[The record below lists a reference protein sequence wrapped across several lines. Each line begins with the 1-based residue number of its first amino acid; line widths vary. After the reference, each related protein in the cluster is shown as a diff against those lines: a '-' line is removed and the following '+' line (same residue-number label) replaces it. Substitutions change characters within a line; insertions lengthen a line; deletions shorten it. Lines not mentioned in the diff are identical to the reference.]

1 MLTLIPVANRLLS
14 ALPPAQYQCLEQQ
27 LDIVQLSFGE
37 VIYEVGAPIV
47 HVYFP
52 NDSLISLLT
61 QVDGHRALEV
71 GMVGAEGMLGA
82 TLALGGQHSPMR
94 ALVQGA
100 GTAMRLKATV
110 FLREFKRGLSM
121 QRSTLLYANAL
132 MSQIAQTAACNRFHD
147 LEARLARWLLM
158 TRDRVG
164 SKHLHLTQDFLSA
177 MLGVRRVSVSK
188 AANALKVRHVINYNR
203 GSIEIV
209 DSCGLEALACS
220 CYYKLEDR

>member
-1 MLTLIPVANRLLS
+1 MLTLVPVANRLLS
-14 ALPPAQYQCLEQQ
+14 ALPPAQYQCLELH
-27 LDIVQLSFGE
+27 LDIVHLSFGE
-37 VIYEVGAPIV
+37 VLYEVGDPIV

-164 SKHLHLTQDFLSA
+164 SKHLYLTQDFLSA
-177 MLGVRRVSVSK
+177 MLGVRRVGVSK
-188 AANALKVRHVINYNR
+188 AANALKVRHVIDYSR

-209 DSCGLEALACS
+209 DGCRLEALACS